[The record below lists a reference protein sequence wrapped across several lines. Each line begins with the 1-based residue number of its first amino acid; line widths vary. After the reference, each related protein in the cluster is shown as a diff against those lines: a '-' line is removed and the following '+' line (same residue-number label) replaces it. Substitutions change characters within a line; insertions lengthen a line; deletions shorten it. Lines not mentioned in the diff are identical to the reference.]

1 MDGDDSLEDR
11 RDMPQ
16 LTPASLMQAENR
28 AYGHAAVL
36 SEYADFDRTKWIPG
50 ALQHGWNPFDG
61 IGEMDGVWRPLR
73 KFVWSEENER
83 IGRAL
88 GGVRYEVVGAPW
100 LYLLRLQPAP
110 AVPPGPPST
119 VTFPYH
125 PTIHDRVVGSHEQ
138 YAKDL
143 AGREQGSVTVCLQWM
158 DHADAGIREAYTQ
171 HGFRVVTF
179 GRGTSGAP
187 GCTGFLRRQ
196 RAELLR
202 HTRAVSNRLSTA
214 LFYAASLGLE
224 VGIYGS
230 EMNLESE
237 QAYAM
242 SGLPDRWP
250 ALHADSVA
258 PEVSRPLWEHQL
270 GAEHVRSPEQLREL
284 MGWDGPRPAVKAR
297 FVASRAADLVRLN
310 ARTTNGRWHLRVY

>member
-11 RDMPQ
+11 RDMHQ
-16 LTPASLMQAENR
+16 LTPGTLIQGENR

-36 SEYADFDRTKWIPG
+36 SEYAGFDRTKWIPG

-61 IGEMDGVWRPLR
+61 IGRMDGIWRPLR

-88 GGVRYEVVGAPW
+88 GGVRYEVLGAPW
-100 LYLLRLQPAP
+100 LYLLRLAPVPAAP
-110 AVPPGPPST
+110 SGPPST
-119 VTFPYH
+119 VAFPYH
-125 PTIHDRVVGSHEQ
+125 PTIHDRVVGSHER

-143 AGREQGSVTVCLQWM
+143 AGREPGPVTVCLQWM
-158 DHADAGIREAYTQ
+158 DHADTGIRENYAR
-171 HGFRVVTF
+171 HGFRVVTL

-187 GCTGFLRRQ
+187 GYTGFLRRQ
-196 RAELLR
+196 RQELLR

-214 LFYAASLGLE
+214 LFYAASVGLE

-230 EMNLESE
+230 EMSLASE
-237 QAYAM
+237 QAYAT
-242 SGLPDRWP
+242 SGIPDRWP
-250 ALHADSVA
+250 ALHADAVA

-270 GAEHVRSPEQLREL
+270 GADQVQSPERLRAL
-284 MGWDGPRPAVKAR
+284 MGWDGLRPGVKAH
-297 FVASRAADLVRLN
+297 FIASRTADLMRLN
-310 ARTTNGRWHLRVY
+310 ARRTNGRRHLRVY